1 MTTYYF
7 IDGFLFEPEHLSYIE
22 STSVQKDKK
31 SNGKTSVGQDTWH
44 EDFMMG
50 EKNARN
56 YTIYILLTIEK

>member
-31 SNGKTSVGQDTWH
+31 SLMEKQASDRTRDTKT
-44 EDFMMG
+44 
-50 EKNARN
+50 
-56 YTIYILLTIEK
+56 L